1 MTGFDI
7 VGMLLMLVTPVL
19 LVVTFIR
26 GLKRKSHKALGVV
39 TIVCCVSCLV
49 CAYLAPPAPKEEVIK
64 DSPAVEEAK
73 VEVSED
79 TKPEPIVQEVEP
91 VVETPAP
98 AEAIEEAT
106 PSPEEE
112 QPPQEEGNFPET
124 VETVPDLDPILVELG
139 LLEVY
144 PFDTRENG
152 KIVIERARIY
162 DSEDMQLNLTY
173 EDGKLIYVQLTNIM
187 YDAGSLWSN
196 RTDKLKTTGSDFLVP
211 DVEMYNDTDGVL
223 AVLDWEARTIKR
235 AE

>member
-49 CAYLAPPAPKEEVIK
+49 CAYLAPPAPVKEAEEV
-64 DSPAVEEAK
+64 K

-79 TKPEPIVQEVEP
+79 TPAVEEVESPVIEDTTP

-112 QPPQEEGNFPET
+112 QSPQEEGNFPET

-152 KIVIERARIY
+152 KMVIERARIY

>member
-7 VGMLLMLVTPVL
+7 IGMILMIVTPVL
-19 LVVTFIR
+19 LIVTFIR
-26 GLKRKSHKALGVV
+26 GLKRKSHKTLGVV
-39 TIVCCVSCLV
+39 TIVCCVACLM
-49 CAYLAPPAPKEEVIK
+49 CAYLAPSAPKKEEVVK
-64 DSPAVEEAK
+64 DTPAVVEAVEE
-73 VEVSED
+73 VESPVIED
-79 TKPEPIVQEVEP
+79 TKPVE

-98 AEAIEEAT
+98 AEAIEEAK

-152 KIVIERARIY
+152 KMVIERARIY

>member
-1 MTGFDI
+1 MTGYDI

-19 LVVTFIR
+19 LIVTFIR
-26 GLKRKSHKALGVV
+26 GLKRKSHKTLGVV
-39 TIVCCVSCLV
+39 TIVCCVACLV
-49 CAYLAPPAPKEEVIK
+49 CAYLAPSAPKKEEVVK
-64 DSPAVEEAK
+64 DSPAVVEAVEE
-73 VEVSED
+73 VESPVIED
-79 TKPEPIVQEVEP
+79 TKPVE

-98 AEAIEEAT
+98 AEAIEEAK

-152 KIVIERARIY
+152 KMVIERARIY

>member
-7 VGMLLMLVTPVL
+7 IGMILMLVTPIL
-19 LVVTFIR
+19 LIVTFIR
-26 GLKRKSHKALGVV
+26 GLKRKSHKTLGVV
-39 TIVCCVSCLV
+39 TIVCCVACLV
-49 CAYLAPPAPKEEVIK
+49 CAYLAPPAPKEEVVK
-64 DSPAVEEAK
+64 DSPMVVEAVEEITPQ
-73 VEVSED
+73 ED
-79 TKPEPIVQEVEP
+79 TKPVEVEP

-98 AEAIEEAT
+98 AEAIEEAK

-112 QPPQEEGNFPET
+112 RPPQEEGNFPET

-152 KIVIERARIY
+152 KMVIERARIY

>member
-49 CAYLAPPAPKEEVIK
+49 CAYLAPPAPAKE
-64 DSPAVEEAK
+64 VEEAK

-79 TKPEPIVQEVEP
+79 TPAVEEVESPVIEDTTP

-98 AEAIEEAT
+98 AEAIEEAK

-112 QPPQEEGNFPET
+112 QSPQEEGNFPET

-152 KIVIERARIY
+152 KMVIERARIY
-162 DSEDMQLNLTY
+162 NSEDMQLNLTY

>member
-49 CAYLAPPAPKEEVIK
+49 CAYLAPPAPVKEAEEV
-64 DSPAVEEAK
+64 K

-79 TKPEPIVQEVEP
+79 TPAVEEVESPVIEDTTP

-152 KIVIERARIY
+152 KMVIERARIY

>member
-7 VGMLLMLVTPVL
+7 IGMILMIVTPVL
-19 LVVTFIR
+19 LIVTFIR

-49 CAYLAPPAPKEEVIK
+49 CAYLAPPAPKKEEVVK
-64 DSPAVEEAK
+64 DSPVAVEE
-73 VEVSED
+73 VESPVIED
-79 TKPEPIVQEVEP
+79 TKPVE

-98 AEAIEEAT
+98 AEAIEEAKQ
-106 PSPEEE
+106 SPEEE

-152 KIVIERARIY
+152 KMVIERARIY

>member
-7 VGMLLMLVTPVL
+7 VGMLLMVITPILLAVTI
-19 LVVTFIR
+19 IR
-26 GLKRKSHKALGVV
+26 GLKRKSHKTLGVV
-39 TIVCCVSCLV
+39 TIVCCVACLV
-49 CAYLAPPAPKEEVIK
+49 CAYLAPPAPKEEVAK
-64 DSPAVEEAK
+64 DSPMVVEAVEE
-73 VEVSED
+73 VESPAVVED
-79 TKPEPIVQEVEP
+79 TKPVE
-91 VVETPAP
+91 VETPAP
-98 AEAIEEAT
+98 AEAIEEAK

-112 QPPQEEGNFPET
+112 RPPQEEGNFPET

-152 KIVIERARIY
+152 KMVIERARIY

>member
-7 VGMLLMLVTPVL
+7 IGMILMIVTPIL
-19 LVVTFIR
+19 LIVTFIR
-26 GLKRKSHKALGVV
+26 GLKRKSHKTLGVV
-39 TIVCCVSCLV
+39 TIVCCVACLM
-49 CAYLAPPAPKEEVIK
+49 CAYLAPSAPKKEEVVK
-64 DSPAVEEAK
+64 DSPVAVEE
-73 VEVSED
+73 VESPVIED
-79 TKPEPIVQEVEP
+79 TKPVE

-98 AEAIEEAT
+98 AEAIEEAK

-152 KIVIERARIY
+152 KMVIERARIY

>member
-7 VGMLLMLVTPVL
+7 IGMILMLVTPIL
-19 LVVTFIR
+19 LIVTFIR
-26 GLKRKSHKALGVV
+26 GLKRKSHKTLGVV
-39 TIVCCVSCLV
+39 TIVCCVACLV
-49 CAYLAPPAPKEEVIK
+49 CAYLAPPAPKEEVVK
-64 DSPAVEEAK
+64 DSPAVVEA
-73 VEVSED
+73 VESPVIED
-79 TKPEPIVQEVEP
+79 TKPVEVEP

-98 AEAIEEAT
+98 AEAIEEAK

-112 QPPQEEGNFPET
+112 RPPQEEGNFPET

-152 KIVIERARIY
+152 KMVIERARIY

>member
-7 VGMLLMLVTPVL
+7 IGMILMLVTPVL
-19 LVVTFIR
+19 LIVTFIR
-26 GLKRKSHKALGVV
+26 GLKRKSHKTLGVV
-39 TIVCCVSCLV
+39 TIMCCIACLV
-49 CAYLAPPAPKEEVIK
+49 CAYLAPPAPKKEEVVK
-64 DSPAVEEAK
+64 DTPAVVEAVEEITPQ
-73 VEVSED
+73 ED
-79 TKPEPIVQEVEP
+79 TKPVE

-98 AEAIEEAT
+98 AEAIEEAK

-152 KIVIERARIY
+152 KMVIERARIY

>member
-7 VGMLLMLVTPVL
+7 IGMILMLVTPIL
-19 LVVTFIR
+19 LIVTFIR
-26 GLKRKSHKALGVV
+26 GLKRKPHKALGVV
-39 TIVCCVSCLV
+39 TIGCCVACLV
-49 CAYLAPPAPKEEVIK
+49 CAYLAPPAPKEEVVK
-64 DSPAVEEAK
+64 DSPVVEEITPQ
-73 VEVSED
+73 ED
-79 TKPEPIVQEVEP
+79 TKPVEVEP

-98 AEAIEEAT
+98 AEAIEET
-106 PSPEEE
+106 KPSPEEE
-112 QPPQEEGNFPET
+112 QPPQEGGNFPET

-152 KIVIERARIY
+152 KMVIERARIY

>member
-7 VGMLLMLVTPVL
+7 IGMILMIVTPVL
-19 LVVTFIR
+19 LIVTFIR

-49 CAYLAPPAPKEEVIK
+49 CAYLAPPAPKKEEVVK
-64 DSPAVEEAK
+64 DSPVAVEE
-73 VEVSED
+73 VESPAIED
-79 TKPEPIVQEVEP
+79 TKPVE

-98 AEAIEEAT
+98 AEAIEEAK

-152 KIVIERARIY
+152 KMVIERARIY

>member
-1 MTGFDI
+1 MTGYDI

-19 LVVTFIR
+19 LIVTFIR
-26 GLKRKSHKALGVV
+26 GLRRKPHKVLGVV
-39 TIVCCVSCLV
+39 AIVCCIACLV
-49 CAYLAPPAPKEEVIK
+49 CAYLAPPAPKKEEVVK
-64 DSPAVEEAK
+64 DSPMVVEAVEEITPQ
-73 VEVSED
+73 ED
-79 TKPEPIVQEVEP
+79 TKPVEVEP

-98 AEAIEEAT
+98 AEAIEEAK

-124 VETVPDLDPILVELG
+124 VETVPDLDPILVKLG

-152 KIVIERARIY
+152 KMVIERARIY

>member
-7 VGMLLMLVTPVL
+7 IGMILMIATPVL

-39 TIVCCVSCLV
+39 TIMCCVACLV
-49 CAYLAPPAPKEEVIK
+49 CAYLAPPAPKKEEVVK
-64 DSPAVEEAK
+64 DTPAVVEAVEE
-73 VEVSED
+73 VESPAIED
-79 TKPEPIVQEVEP
+79 TKPVE

-98 AEAIEEAT
+98 AEAIEEAK

-139 LLEVY
+139 LFEVY

-152 KIVIERARIY
+152 KMVIERARIY

>member
-1 MTGFDI
+1 MTGYDI

-26 GLKRKSHKALGVV
+26 GLKKKPHIKLGVAA
-39 TIVCCVSCLV
+39 IVCCVACLV
-49 CAYLAPPAPKEEVIK
+49 CAYLAPPAPKKEEVVK
-64 DSPAVEEAK
+64 DSPAVVEE
-73 VEVSED
+73 VESPAVVED
-79 TKPEPIVQEVEP
+79 TKPVE
-91 VVETPAP
+91 VETPAP
-98 AEAIEEAT
+98 AEAIEEAK

-124 VETVPDLDPILVELG
+124 VEEVPDLDPILVELG

-152 KIVIERARIY
+152 KMVIERARIY

>member
-7 VGMLLMLVTPVL
+7 IGMILMLVTPVL
-19 LVVTFIR
+19 LIVTFIR
-26 GLKRKSHKALGVV
+26 GLKRKSHKTLGVV
-39 TIVCCVSCLV
+39 TIVCCVACLV
-49 CAYLAPPAPKEEVIK
+49 CAYLAPSAPKKEEVVK
-64 DSPAVEEAK
+64 DSPVAVEE
-73 VEVSED
+73 VESPVIED
-79 TKPEPIVQEVEP
+79 NKPVE

-98 AEAIEEAT
+98 AEAIEEAK

-152 KIVIERARIY
+152 KMVIERARIY

>member
-7 VGMLLMLVTPVL
+7 IGMILMIVTPVL
-19 LVVTFIR
+19 LIVTFIR
-26 GLKRKSHKALGVV
+26 GLKRKSHKTLGVV
-39 TIVCCVSCLV
+39 TIMCCVACLV
-49 CAYLAPPAPKEEVIK
+49 CAYLAPSAPKKEEVVK
-64 DSPAVEEAK
+64 DTPAVVEAVEEITPQ
-73 VEVSED
+73 ED
-79 TKPEPIVQEVEP
+79 TKPVE

-98 AEAIEEAT
+98 AEAIEEAKQ
-106 PSPEEE
+106 SPEEE

-152 KIVIERARIY
+152 KMVIERARIY

>member
-7 VGMLLMLVTPVL
+7 IGMILMIVTPVL
-19 LVVTFIR
+19 LIVTFIR
-26 GLKRKSHKALGVV
+26 GLKRKSHKTLGVV
-39 TIVCCVSCLV
+39 TIMCCVACLV
-49 CAYLAPPAPKEEVIK
+49 CAYLAPPAPKKEEVVK
-64 DSPAVEEAK
+64 DTPAVVEAVEE
-73 VEVSED
+73 VESPVIED
-79 TKPEPIVQEVEP
+79 NKPVE

-98 AEAIEEAT
+98 AEAIEEAKQ
-106 PSPEEE
+106 SPEEE

-152 KIVIERARIY
+152 KMVIERARIY

>member
-1 MTGFDI
+1 MTGYDI

-26 GLKRKSHKALGVV
+26 GLKKKPHIKLGVAA
-39 TIVCCVSCLV
+39 IVCCVACLV
-49 CAYLAPPAPKEEVIK
+49 CAYLAPPAPKKEEVVK
-64 DSPAVEEAK
+64 DSPAVVEA
-73 VEVSED
+73 VEDITPQED
-79 TKPEPIVQEVEP
+79 TKPVE
-91 VVETPAP
+91 VETPAP
-98 AEAIEEAT
+98 AEAIEEAK

-152 KIVIERARIY
+152 KMVIERARIY

>member
-7 VGMLLMLVTPVL
+7 IGMILMIVTPVL
-19 LVVTFIR
+19 LIVTFIR
-26 GLKRKSHKALGVV
+26 GLKRKSHKTLGVV
-39 TIVCCVSCLV
+39 TIVCCVACLA
-49 CAYLAPPAPKEEVIK
+49 CAYLAPSAPKKEEVVK
-64 DSPAVEEAK
+64 DTPAVVEAVEEL
-73 VEVSED
+73 SPQED
-79 TKPEPIVQEVEP
+79 TKPVE

-98 AEAIEEAT
+98 AEAIEEAK

-152 KIVIERARIY
+152 KMVIERARIY

>member
-1 MTGFDI
+1 MTGYDI

-26 GLKRKSHKALGVV
+26 GLRRKPHKVLGVV
-39 TIVCCVSCLV
+39 AIVCCVACLV
-49 CAYLAPPAPKEEVIK
+49 CAYLAPPAPKKEEVVK
-64 DSPAVEEAK
+64 DSPVVEEITPQ
-73 VEVSED
+73 ED
-79 TKPEPIVQEVEP
+79 TKPVEVEP

-98 AEAIEEAT
+98 AEAIEEAK

-152 KIVIERARIY
+152 KMVIERARIY

>member
-7 VGMLLMLVTPVL
+7 IGMILMIVTPVL
-19 LVVTFIR
+19 LIVTFIR
-26 GLKRKSHKALGVV
+26 GLKRKSHKTLGVV
-39 TIVCCVSCLV
+39 TIVCCVACLV
-49 CAYLAPPAPKEEVIK
+49 CAYLAPPAPKKEEVVK
-64 DSPAVEEAK
+64 DTPVAVEEAESPVIEDNK
-73 VEVSED
+73 PVE
-79 TKPEPIVQEVEP
+79 

-98 AEAIEEAT
+98 AEAIEEAK

-124 VETVPDLDPILVELG
+124 VETVPDLDPILVKLG

-152 KIVIERARIY
+152 KMVIERARIY

>member
-7 VGMLLMLVTPVL
+7 IGMILMLVTPVL
-19 LVVTFIR
+19 LIVTFIR
-26 GLKRKSHKALGVV
+26 GLKRKSHKTLGVV
-39 TIVCCVSCLV
+39 TIGCCVACLM
-49 CAYLAPPAPKEEVIK
+49 CAYLAPSAPKKEEVVK
-64 DSPAVEEAK
+64 DSPAVVEAVEEITPQ
-73 VEVSED
+73 ED
-79 TKPEPIVQEVEP
+79 TKPVE

-98 AEAIEEAT
+98 AEAIEEAK

-152 KIVIERARIY
+152 KMVIERARIY